1 MKKIRKFGPS
11 LKSVLVA
18 MAASALL
25 PVSGLVP
32 TAASA
37 QEVMGSCLDFD
48 LSIHVR
54 SEQNPYGEGW
64 NAIALYDG
72 VPTFSDPAATQPA
85 GTLNLGDVVQI
96 IEDGDNVGV
105 RSIGAPDTAISY
117 TRRADLNCENRPLF
131 SPVTRLERKAVVK
144 VDTVRSDD
152 TANRTVSAYRTPTL
166 DDCDETCRKLSRF
179 DLYFVMAETEDA
191 LLLSREVRVATS
203 INSPMVGWISKDD
216 VYEWPYSVGLRVR
229 EDYTFGDGY
238 GTVCGYFT
246 LEEAREA
253 HPDMCQ
259 PILGGP
265 SWFETST
272 RLLVMQQHPLVPGD
286 TNPSEDGVIF
296 ETVAPISSRAESS
309 VSVSDGMLTT
319 ADAAP
324 ADLAVDP
331 TDLRGAD
338 VDSLLKNNRIDLF
351 FLVDGTRS
359 MLPYI
364 DAIRGTQANEGLIQV
379 MLNGFQREIASGVK
393 FRAGFRVFRDTNNSD
408 RVSIGEGLP
417 LAEQDCPAMT
427 DADSV
432 ANLQAFNQAISNVQV
447 TNEVND
453 DYSEDLYG
461 GLEQAIRD
469 MRGCSD
475 NRKLLLVIT
484 DAGYDAEMQ
493 RRRGVEVPD
502 LDRMATRFNEEYPG
516 GAIFFLRPPL
526 NTQVSSQQYLDA
538 YNDLESEASALLSR
552 LSIVQEM
559 ASAGEDLK
567 FFLQLQGA
575 PDDGA
580 AVVGVLRDTIISEN
594 VQPAII
600 DNLIID
606 IRGGASLQQ
615 AIQRLRAENQDIPGY
630 FWRLVER
637 GACDDLGEACMNATY
652 QSVRSIFVVNDP
664 AKIALDVWMD
674 GEQLQSWDELL
685 ARATSVDL
693 SVSEMRNAA
702 VSAIDDAIRT
712 VIREPA
718 YEDENETFGE
728 YLQRAGN
735 LPIGFKTPLL
745 GYSLADLI
753 RPDRVTSCELLGLM
767 TWLDASR
774 QMLRI
779 TGRGS
784 ALPDYTASDQAPMCS
799 DLTESGAK
807 IRNPTGSIG
816 ERGLGAGTLRSSSA
830 ENTLAKP
837 IYWIPQQYL
846 P

>member
-1 MKKIRKFGPS
+1 MKNLREFGP
-11 LKSVLVA
+11 KVR
-18 MAASALL
+18 SALAAVVGSTIL
-25 PVSGLVP
+25 SAFAVSPNAVL
-32 TAASA
+32 A
-37 QEVMGSCLDFD
+37 QEVVGSCVGFD

-72 VPTFSDPAATQPA
+72 VPTFVDDQESSQA
-85 GTLNLGDVVQI
+85 GSLNLGDVVQI
-96 IEDGDNVGV
+96 IEGGDILGV
-105 RSIGAPDTAISY
+105 RNIGAPDTAISY
-117 TRRADLNCENRPLF
+117 VRRADLNCENRPLF
-131 SPVTRLERKAVVK
+131 SAVTKLERKAVVK

-152 TANRTVSAYRTPTL
+152 AAGKTVSAFRTPRL
-166 DDCDETCRKLSRF
+166 DDCDDTCRKLSRF
-179 DLYFVMAETEDA
+179 DLYFVMAETDDA

-203 INSPMVGWISKDD
+203 VNSPMVGWISKDD

-229 EDYTFGDGY
+229 EDYMFEDGY

-246 LEEAREA
+246 EEEARESD
-253 HPDMCQ
+253 PDKCQ

-265 SWFETST
+265 SWFETSS
-272 RLLVMQQHPLVPGD
+272 RLLVMQQHPLDPND
-286 TNPSEDGVIF
+286 TSPSPENVIF
-296 ETVAPISSRAESS
+296 ETIAPISSRAEAA

-319 ADAAP
+319 ADAGEGG
-324 ADLAVDP
+324 LVVDP

-338 VDSLLKNNRIDLF
+338 VDTLLRNNRIDLF

-364 DAIRGTQANEGLIQV
+364 DAIRGTDTTEGIIQV

-393 FRAGFRVFRDTNNSD
+393 FRSGFRVFRDTNNAD

-417 LAEQDCPAMT
+417 LGEQDCAAMT
-427 DADSV
+427 DADSI
-432 ANLQAFNQAISNVQV
+432 ANLNAFNQAIASVQV
-447 TNEVND
+447 SYETND

-475 NRKLLLVIT
+475 NRKLLFVIT

-493 RRRGVEVPD
+493 ARRGVEVPD
-502 LDRMATRFNEEYPG
+502 LDRIATRFNEEYPG

-526 NTQVSSQQYLDA
+526 NPENTSPLYRTA
-538 YNDLESEASALLSR
+538 YDDLIEEARDILGR
-552 LSIVQEM
+552 LKIVQDIV
-559 ASAGEDLK
+559 SAGDPAN
-567 FFLQLQGA
+567 FFVQLQGDPA
-575 PDDGA
+575 DGA
-580 AVVGVLRDTIISEN
+580 AIVGMLKDTVIQDN

-637 GACDDLGEACMNATY
+637 GACADLGSACANATY
-652 QSVRSIFVVNDP
+652 QSVRPIFVVNDP

-674 GEQLQSWDELL
+674 GQQLQAWDDLL

-774 QMLRI
+774 QMLKVA
-779 TGRGS
+779 GRGN
-784 ALPDYTASDQAPMCS
+784 ALPDYTPSEQAPICA
-799 DLTESGAK
+799 DLTASGLK

-816 ERGLGAGTLRSSSA
+816 ERGLGSGTLRSSSA

-837 IYWIPQQYL
+837 IYWIPQTYL